1 MNALSQAADLRSQAH
16 TLAEQALF
24 GDLFADVS
32 TETIAQLHAQA
43 DALEAQAVVAPAPAP
58 APRGAGWRAKFSPN
72 AEYYERSKTNILRAI
87 QGTIKGAEAHSR
99 KEALIAHESQY
110 NSHVQKLAALKA
122 KALRDGVVISYTVP
136 VYPDSL
142 KWVEPAPA
150 PVSEL
155 SKRTYVVEDGGQV
168 IGVRESSK
176 REYAVAVIRRSE
188 LTPIAEVLS
197 YHIDEARALAYRGG
211 AAEFARCSLIITPVR
226 ELFTKAERNAAKRE
240 SKAAK
245 AKSYTDRVNALSAKE
260 KVDAIFEE
268 LLSPVSEPV
277 AEIPSHDDDDL
288 MAQWR
293 AENRAGNGQSFGDPD
308 DLTCDA
314 DVYEAAEIET
324 ARVICELNTPN
335 CYLVSWSDDHYVVCD
350 ANGWWACRVAL

>member
-142 KWVEPAPA
+142 KWVEPAPE
-150 PVSEL
+150 PS
-155 SKRTYVVEDGGQV
+155 
-168 IGVRESSK
+168 
-176 REYAVAVIRRSE
+176 
-188 LTPIAEVLS
+188 PAEQL
-197 YHIDEARALAYRGG
+197 
-211 AAEFARCSLIITPVR
+211 
-226 ELFTKAERNAAKRE
+226 NQ
-240 SKAAK
+240 
-245 AKSYTDRVNALSAKE
+245 
-260 KVDAIFEE
+260 IFDE
-268 LLSPVSEPV
+268 LLSPVSEP
-277 AEIPSHDDDDL
+277 APRIPAHDDDEL
-288 MAQWR
+288 LSQWR
-293 AENRAGNGQSFGDPD
+293 DANRAGEGRAFGDPD
-308 DLTCDA
+308 DLTCEA

-324 ARVICELNTPN
+324 ARVVCELDTPN
-335 CYLVSWSDDHYVVCD
+335 CYLVSWSDDYHVVCD
-350 ANGWWACRVAL
+350 ANGWWACRVSL